1 MRPCTGQGDYTA
13 SCDCDG
19 INHHT
24 DRDEWSSRI
33 AELEAERDKY
43 KADRDRISES
53 ADECHRLFT
62 KVAKERDKYK
72 EALEEIASMPDNRS
86 THWEDCPHNTCIAA
100 RALRE
105 P

>member
-72 EALEEIASMPDNRS
+72 EDVERYKRLAGLLRSMLPKPDLD
-86 THWEDCPHNTCIAA
+86 T
-100 RALRE
+100 
-105 P
+105 